1 MLVSDLRV
9 ALCQMNSVDDPEK
22 NFAQIESLLSQVQT
36 PVDLVCF
43 PENALYFRIIATEK
57 IPGIEIT
64 DPRFQVICEWA
75 KKHSAHVHLGSV
87 PVKVGDKLGNTS
99 LLIKPDGSIG
109 ESYSKIHLFD
119 IQLEGHNPIRESDAF
134 AHGSGPRLFQI
145 GDWKI
150 GQTICYDLRFS
161 ELYSQYAKADAD
173 VILIPSAF
181 LVPTGRDHW
190 DVLVRARAIESQCFV
205 LAAAQAGRHVSVR
218 SQTVRDTY
226 GHSLVVDPWGRK
238 LAEAPE
244 SGTQVISVTLSKRE
258 ISKVREQIPMRAHR
272 RL

>member
-1 MLVSDLRV
+1 MSDLRV
-9 ALCQMNSVDDPEK
+9 AICQMNSVDDAEK
-22 NFAQIESLLSQVQT
+22 NFAQVLSLLSQVQT

-43 PENALYFRIIATEK
+43 PENALYFRVTASEDV
-57 IPGIEIT
+57 PGIEIS
-64 DPRFQVICEWA
+64 DPRFQAICAWA
-75 KKHSAHVHLGSV
+75 KTHSAFVHVGSV
-87 PVKVGDKLGNTS
+87 PIKKGNKLGNTS
-99 LLIKPDGSIG
+99 ILIKPDGAIL

-134 AHGSGPRLFQI
+134 AHGEEPRSFQI

-150 GQTICYDLRFS
+150 GQTICYDVRFS
-161 ELYSQYAKADAD
+161 ELYAQYAKDQVD

-190 DVLVRARAIESQCFV
+190 DVLVRARAIESQCFI

-218 SQTVRDTY
+218 SQNVRETY

-238 LAEAPE
+238 LAEAPAN
-244 SGTQVISVTLSKRE
+244 GTQVLFVTLSKQE
-258 ISKVREQIPMRAHR
+258 IVKVRSQIPMRSHR